1 MPTPLQPTVALTSP
15 MEVSLLESACD
26 RVDALHHVLDRVH
39 GETNAEPPRLRK
51 VQVFPG
57 SDEHASAVEQL
68 DEKLPLSVP
77 RRRGKEG
84 RQVDT
89 HAKESHTSHTPALAR
104 RQRQTGQK
112 MRECGEGEHSH
123 ENAGGWL
130 EKLKAAVLQ
139 GLLDGKPG
147 AAERGG

>member
-1 MPTPLQPTVALTSP
+1 
-15 MEVSLLESACD
+15 
-26 RVDALHHVLDRVH
+26 
-39 GETNAEPPRLRK
+39 
-51 VQVFPG
+51 
-57 SDEHASAVEQL
+57 
-68 DEKLPLSVP
+68 
-77 RRRGKEG
+77 
-84 RQVDT
+84 
-89 HAKESHTSHTPALAR
+89 
-104 RQRQTGQK
+104 